1 MEKYILASASP
12 RRKELLEQ
20 IGIKFDIVVSNA
32 DESKVGKDM
41 PVMLYVEELAMLKAA
56 ATADYLRKNK
66 RGDFIIISA
75 DTVVTL
81 DGKILGKPKNEEGAF
96 SMLCAL
102 SGKKHEVFT
111 GICVMRSKDGFSVA
125 DYEKTTVYFN
135 ELTDEKIRSYIKT
148 GEPMDKAGAY
158 GIQGRGAVLVNRI
171 DGDYFNVVGLPL
183 SKLSKILESE
193 FND

>member
-1 MEKYILASASP
+1 MASASP

-20 IGIKFDIVVSNA
+20 IGIKFDIVISNA

-66 RGDFIIISA
+66 HGDFIIISA

-81 DGKILGKPKNEEGAF
+81 DGKILGKPKSEEDAF
-96 SMLCAL
+96 NMLCAL

>member
-75 DTVVTL
+75 DTVVTI